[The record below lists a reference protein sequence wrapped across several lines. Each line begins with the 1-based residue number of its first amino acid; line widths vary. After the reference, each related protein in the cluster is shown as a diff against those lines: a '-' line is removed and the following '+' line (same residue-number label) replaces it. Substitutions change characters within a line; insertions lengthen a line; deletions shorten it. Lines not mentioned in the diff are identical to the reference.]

1 MIDVTTDV
9 APAAVAPSTLS
20 VGKGLTQTFTA
31 VAVPDAAATQTFTWT
46 CTASG
51 SANNCANFPQDA
63 NVSGLA
69 YYTEADNCSGTCV
82 QISALSTLDPN
93 GCSNSKNCTMAKL
106 SQVPSR
112 VSGTYAFRFSGY
124 DSNQKPT
131 AVAGTFTASN
141 GTITGVEDELT
152 SIGASTGILISG
164 GSYQPNTSDANNS
177 NNAGTLTLTLPAGVY
192 PNKYQVVLDGNG
204 DIEMIESDDQGT
216 GSGIAQNSSSS
227 FTGID
232 RPDLRVRLHRRGPA
246 AAVLG
251 TRGSWDQRQPRRRR
265 RFGRIDGCERRRS
278 EQQHHLQQHSALR
291 DRGNLYTDQCVSWHL
306 ALSSPVTM
314 GFDLFIASGSTTNK
328 TNPLTFYAIST
339 DSSLPAVSGTMVLQ
353 DSSLTYNNAAFKG
366 TSVSALTGTVLTP
379 TATCT
384 AIPCA
389 NVSLTLGATD
399 GNGNFSGQFDQNNG
413 GAILSA
419 AQFPPSS
426 GTNNY
431 TYAASSSNNGRYTFN
446 MLGDPKATTPVP
458 PLPFV
463 LYASGAN
470 RGFLLEQGSSSSP
483 DTSVMTGTMSPQ
495 GKTAIGFPGSA
506 LPSTFAAATTG
517 SGSSAVDTIAANLL
531 LTWVNP
537 TRVRRV
543 PPPASTERSTMRPTQ
558 GEYR

>member
-1 MIDVTTDV
+1 
-9 APAAVAPSTLS
+9 
-20 VGKGLTQTFTA
+20 
-31 VAVPDAAATQTFTWT
+31 
-46 CTASG
+46 
-51 SANNCANFPQDA
+51 
-63 NVSGLA
+63 
-69 YYTEADNCSGTCV
+69 
-82 QISALSTLDPN
+82 
-93 GCSNSKNCTMAKL
+93 
-106 SQVPSR
+106 
-112 VSGTYAFRFSGY
+112 
-124 DSNQKPT
+124 
-131 AVAGTFTASN
+131 
-141 GTITGVEDELT
+141 
-152 SIGASTGILISG
+152 
-164 GSYQPNTSDANNS
+164 
-177 NNAGTLTLTLPAGVY
+177 
-192 PNKYQVVLDGNG
+192 
-204 DIEMIESDDQGT
+204 
-216 GSGIAQNSSSS
+216 
-227 FTGID
+227 
-232 RPDLRVRLHRRGPA
+232 
-246 AAVLG
+246 
-251 TRGSWDQRQPRRRR
+251 
-265 RFGRIDGCERRRS
+265 
-278 EQQHHLQQHSALR
+278 
-291 DRGNLYTDQCVSWHL
+291 
-306 ALSSPVTM
+306 M
-314 GFDLFIASGSTTNK
+314 GFDLFVASGSTTNK

-353 DSSLTYNNAAFKG
+353 DASLTYNNAAFKG

-537 TRVRRV
+537 TQGAPCAAACVNGTQYDAANPGGV
-543 PPPASTERSTMRPTQ
+543 QVTGANPGYTMQTPGNGTIALTAPSAQNYVIYAVDTSGCTNSSPVCAVLDFLMMDVDKTNPNASIIFAQ
-558 GEYR
+558 Q